1 MMRFTQ
7 VGSANKEVARL
18 AQKLLLKLECTVM
31 EAAARDA
38 TAATAS
44 PGGAPLQG
52 EHSAGQ
58 SQLIQRVKVGLAQA
72 LSDAEAGAVSA
83 YVSVLQLFVD
93 KYRGN
98 AMRRAHA
105 SSVRGAPIELRVDFT
120 PLSNVHSNT
129 TAAAVYAQV
138 AALRAAEPPD
148 VDEMDTEIADGEEGA
163 AAAAATQAQPAFL
176 LKNPKGGQQ
185 LPRGSMQTMAEL
197 GVQSG
202 CVIMEKTKTGFWST
216 FCIQMVS
223 FTKTCSGQTSGK
235 LLTKTPSSVFSQLRH
250 GCARAAGRRGGGGG
264 RRTKGLPGKNVF

>member
-1 MMRFTQ
+1 MWFTQ
-7 VGSANKEVARL
+7 VGSANADVARL

-31 EAAARDA
+31 EAAACDA

-44 PGGAPLQG
+44 PGGGPLQR
-52 EHSAGQ
+52 EHSGGQ

-72 LSDAEAGAVSA
+72 LADAEAGAVSA

-105 SSVRGAPIELRVDFT
+105 RSVRGVPIELRVDFT
-120 PLSNVHSNT
+120 PLSYVHSNT

-148 VDEMDTEIADGEEGA
+148 PDEMETVIADGEGEEGA
-163 AAAAATQAQPAFL
+163 AAAAAQAQPAFL

-185 LPRGSMQTMAEL
+185 LPRNSMQTMAEL

-202 CVIMEKTKTGFWST
+202 CVIQRKQKTAGFWST
-216 FCIQMVS
+216 FCIHMMVS
-223 FTKTCSGQTSGK
+223 FTKTGSEQI
-235 LLTKTPSSVFSQLRH
+235 
-250 GCARAAGRRGGGGG
+250 
-264 RRTKGLPGKNVF
+264 

>member
-1 MMRFTQ
+1 MPLLPDIYHVDETLLVGTDGLWRAAVRKTHLLCDAIFMLQMMSLPRQARDKHRESKTQKEMMRFTQ
-7 VGSANKEVARL
+7 VGSANADVARL

-31 EAAARDA
+31 EAAACDA

-44 PGGAPLQG
+44 PGGGPLQR
-52 EHSAGQ
+52 EHSGGQ

-72 LSDAEAGAVSA
+72 LADAEAGAVSA

-105 SSVRGAPIELRVDFT
+105 SSVRGVPIELRVDFT

-148 VDEMDTEIADGEEGA
+148 ADEMETVIADGEGEEGA
-163 AAAAATQAQPAFL
+163 AAAAQAQPAFL

-185 LPRGSMQTMAEL
+185 LPRNSMQTMAEL

-202 CVIMEKTKTGFWST
+202 CVMRLSWQIK
-216 FCIQMVS
+216 
-223 FTKTCSGQTSGK
+223 
-235 LLTKTPSSVFSQLRH
+235 
-250 GCARAAGRRGGGGG
+250 
-264 RRTKGLPGKNVF
+264 